1 MLIKLKMERAVFI
14 NWRNRGKLVH
24 FASTAWFTL
33 GVGYILV
40 FALWQAGKS
49 WWVIASLSGYSAIIV
64 LLLISLYLFAIF
76 RGVARSQ
83 KTKIE
88 HPLTTS
94 IYYSVFYDISP
105 FLGALAGGFA
115 AIGSSKTT
123 DYLLVTAVGSLWTT
137 FLVWIIVDPAVGLIE
152 MLLPVSREHRRKRL
166 AQTKVMRQEEQLA
179 KQHLLDEIEAK
190 EKLERRRWGEVLQ
203 PYAERLA
210 ALVTNNSG
218 SCEHRE
224 SEAMDI
230 GVDAWQIGGLN
241 CMRQLHSM
249 AMEICKRRYQATAII
264 DYISRWWDGIGS
276 WRSPSLG

>member
-1 MLIKLKMERAVFI
+1 MSR
-14 NWRNRGKLVH
+14 RNTLKLVH
-24 FASTAWFTL
+24 FASTVWFTL

-40 FALWQAGKS
+40 FALWQTGKS
-49 WWVIASLSGYSAIIV
+49 WWVIASLSGYSALIV

-88 HPLTTS
+88 HPLTTF
-94 IYYSVFYDISP
+94 IYYSIFYDISP
-105 FLGALAGGFA
+105 FLGALVGGLA
-115 AIGSSKTT
+115 AIGSSNIT
-123 DYLLVTAVGSLWTT
+123 DYLLVTTAGSLWTT
-137 FLVWIIVDPAVGLIE
+137 FLVWIIVDPAAGLIE
-152 MLLPVSREHRRKRL
+152 MLLPVSHEHRRKRL
-166 AQTKVMRQEEQLA
+166 AQTKAMHREERLA

-210 ALVTNNSG
+210 ALVINDSG
-218 SCEHRE
+218 PCEHRE

-241 CMRQLHSM
+241 CMQQLHSM
-249 AMEICKRRYQATAII
+249 AMDICKRRYQTTTII
-264 DYISRWWDGIGS
+264 DYISAWWDGIGS
-276 WRSPSLG
+276 WRSSLLC